1 MLHTQIFEIC
11 YHSQG
16 GFTHDDVYNLPVYL
30 RTFYY
35 KKLHEA
41 KQREKEEHDKAS
53 KGKGMSTGKP
63 NIPSFARNSP
73 KK

>member
-1 MLHTQIFEIC
+1 MLHSQIFEIC

-35 KKLHEA
+35 KKLIEA
-41 KQREKEEHDKAS
+41 KQKESEEMDKAK
-53 KGKGMSTGKP
+53 KGSGRSTNMP
-63 NIPSFARNSP
+63 NTPSFAQKSP